1 MPFMGTYQNNV
12 DPKGRVSIPV
22 KFREA
27 LGERFYITKGFDN
40 CIDVHTAA
48 SWAKMTKM
56 LQKLSVTKRDMR
68 EYVRFVFGNA
78 TDVELDKQGRILL
91 PAPLREAVGI
101 SKEVVVMGVGSKIEI
116 WDKAALDKH
125 QSDVLPRMADIS
137 ENVGAFD
144 IDFDFDFDE

>member
-1 MPFMGTYQNNV
+1 MPFMGTFQNNV

-22 KFREA
+22 KYREA
-27 LGERFYITKGFDN
+27 LGDRFYITKGFDA

-48 SWAKMTKM
+48 SWEKMTQL

-78 TDVELDKQGRILL
+78 CDVELDKQGRILL
-91 PAPLREAVGI
+91 PAPLRDSVGI
-101 SKEVVVMGVGSKIEI
+101 SKEVVVMGVGNKIEI
-116 WDKAALDKH
+116 WDKATWEEHECAVAPK
-125 QSDVLPRMADIS
+125 MADIS

-144 IDFDFDFDE
+144 IDFDFDM

>member
-1 MPFMGTYQNNV
+1 MFFMGTFQNNV

-27 LGERFYITKGFDN
+27 LGDRFYITKGFDD
-40 CIDVHTAA
+40 CIDVHTEA
-48 SWAKMTKM
+48 SWEKMTKL
-56 LQKLSVTKRDMR
+56 LQKLSATKRDMR

-91 PAPLREAVGI
+91 PAPLRDSVGI
-101 SKEVVVMGVGSKIEI
+101 TKEVVVLGVGNKIEI
-116 WDKAALDKH
+116 WDKAVWEKH
-125 QSDVLPRMADIS
+125 QSDVSPRIADIS

-144 IDFDFDFDE
+144 IDFDFDE